1 MLINP
6 NTFFILTFF
15 LEFSYFFKKIRL
27 SWWGWMGRGHCQP
40 DTYFRLTVMMMIG
53 YMYISRIKG
62 DTYCYTDMVRKWEW
76 GRRIPPNPKLLL
88 RQKFVC
94 KWWRGEGGGGLIR
107 NIFWQKR
114 GVFGPKQHL
123 YPLLSVFSPLLSI
136 SSPLWSKSPSWG
148 KGRENNLISRKL
160 FFNEKK
166 I

>member
-1 MLINP
+1 MGGQYWNMVDPQWNCQKWFGSGDNKNMKKIRLCWYIP
-6 NTFFILTFF
+6 IHLYSDFF
-15 LEFSYFFKKIRL
+15 LGIFLFFVKKIRL

-94 KWWRGEGGGGLIR
+94 KWWRGEGWGVQFVTF
-107 NIFWQKR
+107 FWQKKR
-114 GVFGPKQHL
+114 RF
-123 YPLLSVFSPLLSI
+123 
-136 SSPLWSKSPSWG
+136 WSKTTFVSA
-148 KGRENNLISRKL
+148 IVC
-160 FFNEKK
+160 F
-166 I
+166 